1 MANLGWKT
9 DIAWFFPLKIN
20 LHEIALRFTV
30 YFYRNILSKV
40 GKLLNLC
47 NLIRSKK
54 FHYVNVVQYSNRSLR
69 FNSLRIYRR
78 EGTICA
84 GKFESSNK

>member
-1 MANLGWKT
+1 MTNLGWKT

-30 YFYRNILSKV
+30 HFYRNILSKEIA
-40 GKLLNLC
+40 KFR

-69 FNSLRIYRR
+69 FNSPRIYRR
-78 EGTICA
+78 EETICA